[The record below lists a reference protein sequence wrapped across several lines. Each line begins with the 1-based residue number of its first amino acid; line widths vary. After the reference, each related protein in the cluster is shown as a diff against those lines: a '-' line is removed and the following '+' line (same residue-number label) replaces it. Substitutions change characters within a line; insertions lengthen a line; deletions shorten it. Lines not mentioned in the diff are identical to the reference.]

1 MKKIALVTGLFLV
14 VFSCNPKEEKQKQVE
29 EIDQTQTE
37 TQTQLQTEEC
47 IPRRYQ
53 LCDTIRNNFTLKNN
67 VVRIKLNI
75 PVTSDD
81 LKLNAIKDISNDSL
95 NAILVHLKGNPSC
108 TPLAPVSKF
117 IPVDTVL
124 SELNRYRTRLQNHDS
139 LLVYIYNNDNS
150 DLPRTNDFSRV
161 FRNAKSYSEA
171 IELIRRGSRCDEQ
184 GEPKPELKDSLLILQ
199 PKEQDGDVIGGNG

>member
-1 MKKIALVTGLFLV
+1 MKKIALVTSLFLV
-14 VFSCNPKEEKQKQVE
+14 VFSCNPKKEKQKQVE
-29 EIDQTQTE
+29 EIEQTQIE
-37 TQTQLQTEEC
+37 VQSQAQTEDC
-47 IPRRYQ
+47 VPRRYR
-53 LCDTIRNNFTLKNN
+53 LCDTIRNNFALKNN

-108 TPLAPVSKF
+108 TPIIPVSKF
-117 IPVDTVL
+117 ISVDTVL
-124 SELNRYRTRLQNHDS
+124 VELNRHRSRLQNHDS

-171 IELIRRGSRCDEQ
+171 IELIRRGSSCNNK
-184 GEPKPELKDSLLILQ
+184 GEPKPGLQDSLYFQ